1 MKQYIMIL
9 ATLTTLISFNANA
22 KQALTAVGLA
32 ADKAKA
38 ELKPYEFVL
47 PEVGEHDLL
56 LDILYGG
63 ICHSDIHVVDE
74 AYGPAVEFPYVPGH
88 EIIGRVKQTGSHVT
102 KFKVGDI
109 VGVGSMNDSCGECE
123 FCKKGLEQHCT
134 KGASWT
140 GGGYANKMVI
150 GEHWAVAIPKEI
162 PAEAAAPL
170 MCAGITVYSPIQKMD
185 IQKGDKVAVAGMGGL
200 GHLAVKYLVS
210 MGAEV
215 TVFEITDDKA
225 EAAKKMGVK
234 EYINVAQNKDAYDKH
249 AGKFKGV
256 LDTVPYKHEIQPY
269 LNVLKPTGTLA
280 IVGMPPAND
289 SVVSF
294 DIIPF
299 GSDGK
304 KILGSSI
311 GGMKE
316 TEEMV
321 KYSAEHSIFPEVVV
335 ISTDEINE
343 AFENV
348 SKGKVQFRY
357 VIDSSTIKK

>member
-1 MKQYIMIL
+1 MKKYFMIL
-9 ATLTTLISFNANA
+9 TTITAIFGFNAYA
-22 KQALTAVGLA
+22 EQTLTAVGLA
-32 ADKAKA
+32 ADKAGA
-38 ELKPYEFVL
+38 ELKPYEFTL
-47 PEVGEHDLL
+47 PEVGNHDLL

-63 ICHSDIHVVDE
+63 VCHSDIHVVDE

-88 EIIGRVKQTGSHVT
+88 EIVGRVKQIGAHVT

-109 VGVGSMNDSCGECE
+109 IGVGSMNGSCGECE

-134 KGASWT
+134 KVASWT
-140 GGGYANKMVI
+140 GGGYADKMVI

-162 PAEAAAPL
+162 PIETAAPL

-210 MGAEV
+210 MGADV

-225 EAAKKMGVK
+225 ETARKMGVK
-234 EYINVAQNKDAYDKH
+234 EYINVAKDKDAYDKH
-249 AGKFKGV
+249 IGEFKGV

-269 LNVLKPTGTLA
+269 LNVLKPMGTLA
-280 IVGMPPAND
+280 IVGMPPAKD

-304 KILGSSI
+304 KILGSSV
-311 GGMKE
+311 GGMAE

-321 KYSAEHSIFPEVVV
+321 KYSAEHNIFPEVVV
-335 ISTDEINE
+335 ISADQINE
-343 AFENV
+343 AFEHV
-348 SKGKVQFRY
+348 SKGEVQFRY